1 MPLLERVD
9 EPGLNHSG
17 HERSIIKETKKSMKC
32 TNFPSFVAAV
42 VINVSQILLNPPQR
56 VISNT
61 FRRSSNRPRIGTK
74 YFELHTLH
82 FHSLGAA
89 THFGTNEE
97 VQTLKLNRIKQFKSN
112 NCVTKVLYPL

>member
-1 MPLLERVD
+1 
-9 EPGLNHSG
+9 
-17 HERSIIKETKKSMKC
+17 MKC
-32 TNFPSFVAAV
+32 TNFTSFVAAV

-97 VQTLKLNRIKQFKSN
+97 VQTLKLNRIKQLCYQSLVSF
-112 NCVTKVLYPL
+112 VTKTNM